1 MLLVYRFYAFVVSVD
16 CLDRTNVVQTL
27 LARWALIAQL
37 KDLNLLSLG
46 RSGRPLFAEVSD
58 KSSPSN
64 EDVDSAIVLPD
75 MNVEHIFRTMW
86 GDNGEWGD
94 LIYPIDLQ

>member
-1 MLLVYRFYAFVVSVD
+1 MVLLLCIYLFHAIVVSVD

-37 KDLNLLSLG
+37 KELNLISPS
-46 RSGRPLFAEVSD
+46 RSGGSNFVEDSK
-58 KSSPSN
+58 KSSTSN
-64 EDVDSAIVLPD
+64 ADIDAAIVLPD

-86 GDNGEWGD
+86 GDNGE
-94 LIYPIDLQ
+94 